1 MRTFAVLTTTMMAL
15 LFSACARDEDESAAH
30 EAGRAARKVVTETK
44 QAAKKAGSEIKEAAR
59 EAREGWKEQKREEG
73 TKRDKK

>member
-30 EAGRAARKVVTETK
+30 EAGRAARKVVTETEK
-44 QAAKKAGSEIKEAAR
+44 AAKKAGAELKEAAK
-59 EAREGWKEQKREEG
+59 EAREGWKEAKREEEA
-73 TKRDKK
+73 KRDKK